1 MKCHSLIRRCLLA
14 LGAAGATLGA
24 GVSVAAAADY
34 VPGEVVVGYRSVPFS
49 GVAANRLGIRSVAT
63 SPLPGEQVV
72 KLAPGVSVGAAIR
85 RLRGHSGIA
94 YAAPDYLA
102 HEAGSSSGG
111 RGGLLP
117 TGGWWARQ
125 WNFHR
130 AVGVNA
136 SEAWANLVADGRP
149 GGRGVVVA
157 ILDTGV
163 AYRDWQRF
171 RISPAFVGTRFVAPY
186 DFIAGNRY
194 PLDRLGHGTFIAGT
208 IADATDNGAGLAG
221 LAYGASI
228 MPVRVLDDTGAG
240 DAITIARGIRYA
252 VLHGAQVINLSLEF
266 DMTVTAGDIP
276 DVIAAISFA
285 HRHGVVVVAPAGND
299 SAPRLAYPARVRG
312 AISVGAT
319 TLDRCLADYSNTS
332 PALDLVAP
340 GGGDDADLADRSCDP
355 ARNLPDIMQMTFLS
369 PLNPARFGLP
379 AGWYGTSMA
388 CPHVAAAAALVIA
401 SGVLGPHPSPDQI
414 LERLEQTAQPLGGA
428 VPNPDYGYGLLDAGA
443 ATARTAA
450 SAGPRGAR

>member
-266 DMTVTAGDIP
+266 DMTVTAGTFP
-276 DVIAAISFA
+276 TSSPRSASPTATGSWSSRQPATTARRGSRTRLACGVRSRLGRRHSIAAWPIT
-285 HRHGVVVVAPAGND
+285 PT
-299 SAPRLAYPARVRG
+299 PRPRWTWSPRG
-312 AISVGAT
+312 EAMT
-319 TLDRCLADYSNTS
+319 PTS
-332 PALDLVAP
+332 PTEAAIRL
-340 GGGDDADLADRSCDP
+340 GICRTSC
-355 ARNLPDIMQMTFLS
+355 R
-369 PLNPARFGLP
+369 
-379 AGWYGTSMA
+379 
-388 CPHVAAAAALVIA
+388 
-401 SGVLGPHPSPDQI
+401 
-414 LERLEQTAQPLGGA
+414 
-428 VPNPDYGYGLLDAGA
+428 
-443 ATARTAA
+443 
-450 SAGPRGAR
+450 